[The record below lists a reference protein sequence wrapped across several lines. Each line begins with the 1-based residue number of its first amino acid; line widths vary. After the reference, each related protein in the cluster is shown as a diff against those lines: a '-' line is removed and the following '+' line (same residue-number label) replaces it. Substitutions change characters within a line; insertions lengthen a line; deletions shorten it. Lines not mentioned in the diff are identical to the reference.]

1 MSRFPVDPA
10 ADRDPRTDEAE
21 TLTLALGVTGYA
33 RSHAGLAA
41 SADHVNHIKLPG
53 RFTPEDLHRALRDF
67 ELLADTLR
75 AHPEEM
81 TQLLEAHAMKD
92 AKAARAVAARLGIS
106 EESFEAEGGGIVWG
120 VVVAVIVCDVFT
132 GCFTGG
138 FV

>member
-1 MSRFPVDPA
+1 MSRFPWDPA

-33 RSHAGLAA
+33 RSHAGLLALG
-41 SADHVNHIKLPG
+41 DHVIKLPG

-81 TQLLEAHAMKD
+81 TQLLEAHATEN

-106 EESFEAEGGGIVWG
+106 EKSLRPR
-120 VVVAVIVCDVFT
+120 AVE
-132 GCFTGG
+132 
-138 FV
+138 